1 MSKKFTYYGSTAS
14 AQFIMDLVP
23 NAFFGISLKRLR
35 AAYAGSCIRVRRSN
49 DNTQTDI
56 GFSGNNLD
64 TAALLSFVGIHNAFI
79 VTWYDQ
85 SGNGFNV
92 TNATSGQQPQ
102 IVSSGSLLFDASG
115 NLGARYDGTNDR
127 LVSSA
132 FTLRAQ
138 PYTAYGV
145 WQGLNSGIEYGLDG
159 STTNRSSLGNT
170 GAGNSWRAVSN
181 SAADYTGGTYTPVNR
196 ANLPIF
202 QFSTYNGASSRMNI
216 NNFLYVTANNPGTT
230 GIDRVTIGANANE
243 AGQFWNGF
251 ISEVV
256 LFDGDKLAD
265 LPTVQTNVFSNYTIP
280 L

>member
-1 MSKKFTYYGSTAS
+1 MSKRFTYYGSTTS

-23 NAFFGISLKRLR
+23 NSFFGISLKRLR
-35 AAYAGSCIRVRRSN
+35 AAYAGQCIRVRRSG
-49 DNTQTDI
+49 DNTQQDI
-56 GFSGNNLD
+56 GFSANNLD
-64 TAALLSFVGIHNAFI
+64 TAALLSFVGAGNGFI

-102 IVSSGSLLFDASG
+102 IVSGGSLLLDASG
-115 NLGARYDGTNDR
+115 NLAARYDGTNDR
-127 LVSSA
+127 LVSST

-145 WQGLNSGIEYGLDG
+145 WQGLNSTIEYALDG
-159 STTNRSSLGNT
+159 TTTNRSALGNLGVG
-170 GAGNSWRAVSN
+170 GAWRAVSN
-181 SAADYTGGTYTPVNR
+181 VAADYSGGRYNPVNR

-230 GIDRVTIGANANE
+230 GINRVTIGSNANE

-265 LPTVQTNVFSNYTIP
+265 LTTIRTNVFSNYTIP

>member
-1 MSKKFTYYGSTAS
+1 MKRFTYYGSIAS

-23 NAFFGISLKRLR
+23 NSFFGISLKRLR
-35 AAYAGSCIRVRRSN
+35 ASYAGQCIRVRRSN
-49 DNTQTDI
+49 DNTQQDI

-85 SGNGFNV
+85 SGNGFDV
-92 TNATSGQQPQ
+92 TNATAGQQPQ
-102 IVSSGSLLFDASG
+102 IVSSGSLLLDSSG
-115 NLGARYDGTNDR
+115 NLAARFDGTNDR
-127 LVSSA
+127 LVSSTFA
-132 FTLRAQ
+132 LIPQ

-145 WQGLNSGIEYGLDG
+145 WQGLNNVVEYAIDG

-170 GAGNSWRAVSN
+170 GAGNAWRAVSN
-181 SAADYTGGTYTPVNR
+181 MAGDVSGGTYTPINR
-196 ANLPIF
+196 TNIPIF

-216 NNFLYVTANNPGTT
+216 NNFLYVTALNPGTT
-230 GIDRVTIGANANE
+230 GIDRVTIGSNANE

-265 LPTVQTNVFSNYTIP
+265 LSIIQTNVFSNYTIP

>member
-1 MSKKFTYYGSTAS
+1 MSKRFTYYGSTAS

-23 NAFFGISLKRLR
+23 NSFFGISLKRLR
-35 AAYAGSCIRVRRSN
+35 AAYTGSCIRVRRSN
-49 DNTQTDI
+49 DNTQQDI

-102 IVSSGSLLFDASG
+102 IVSSGSLLLDASG
-115 NLGARYDGTNDR
+115 NLSARYDGTNDR
-127 LVSSA
+127 LLSST

-145 WQGLNSGIEYGLDG
+145 WQGLNSTVEYALDG
-159 STTNRSSLGNT
+159 TTTNRSSLGNI
-170 GAGNSWRAVSN
+170 GAGNAWRAVSN
-181 SAADYTGGTYTPVNR
+181 IAADYSGGTYTPINR
-196 ANLPIF
+196 ASLPIF

-216 NNFLYVTANNPGTT
+216 NNFLYVTAINPGTT

-265 LPTVQTNVFSNYTIP
+265 LTTIRTNVFSNYTIP

>member
-1 MSKKFTYYGSTAS
+1 MKRFTYYGSTAS

-23 NAFFGISLKRLR
+23 NSFFGISLKRLR
-35 AAYAGSCIRVRRSN
+35 AAYAGNCIRVRRSN
-49 DNTQTDI
+49 DNTQQDI

-102 IVSSGSLLFDASG
+102 IVSSGSLLLDASG
-115 NLGARYDGTNDR
+115 NLSARYDGTNDR
-127 LVSSA
+127 LVSST

-145 WQGLNSGIEYGLDG
+145 WQGLNSGIEYALDG
-159 STTNRSSLGNT
+159 TTTNRSSLGNT

-181 SAADYTGGTYTPVNR
+181 SAADYSGGTYTPVNR

-216 NNFLYVTANNPGTT
+216 NNFLYVTAISPGTT

-256 LFDGDKLAD
+256 LFAGDKLTD
-265 LPTVQTNVFSNYTIP
+265 LTTIRTNVFSNYTIP

>member
-14 AQFIMDLVP
+14 AQFIMDLVQ
-23 NAFFGISLKRLR
+23 NSFFGISLKRLR
-35 AAYAGSCIRVRRSN
+35 AAYAGSCIRVRRSG
-49 DNTQTDI
+49 DNTQQDI

-102 IVSSGSLLFDASG
+102 IVSGGSLLLDASG
-115 NLGARYDGTNDR
+115 NLSARYDGTNDR
-127 LVSSA
+127 LVSST

-145 WQGLNSGIEYGLDG
+145 WQGLNSTIEYALDG
-159 STTNRSSLGNT
+159 TTTNRSSLGNI
-170 GAGNSWRAVSN
+170 GAGGSWRAVSN
-181 SAADYTGGTYTPVNR
+181 VAADYSGGTYTPVNR
-196 ANLPIF
+196 ASLPIF

-216 NNFLYVTANNPGTT
+216 NNFLYVTAISPGTT

-243 AGQFWNGF
+243 TGQFWNGF

-256 LFDGDKLAD
+256 LFAGDKLAD
-265 LPTVQTNVFSNYTIP
+265 LTTIRTNVFSNYTIP